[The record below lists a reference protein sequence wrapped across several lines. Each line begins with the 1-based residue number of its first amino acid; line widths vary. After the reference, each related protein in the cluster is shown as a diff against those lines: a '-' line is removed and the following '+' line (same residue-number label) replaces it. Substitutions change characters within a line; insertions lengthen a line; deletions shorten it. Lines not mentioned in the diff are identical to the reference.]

1 MKKHIQ
7 YSLCL
12 SLLPIFMSFAN
23 EQDSKQKTSGASS
36 YQQEAKIKINTFAT
50 QLKGQLQ
57 QAIKAG
63 GLISAIDICKVQA
76 PLIANALST
85 DSWQVART
93 SLKVRNHNNV
103 ADVWEKNTLD
113 EFTIRKED
121 GQTFKQLK
129 QEQLSLDS
137 YRFMQAIPTGEVCL
151 ACHGKNIDENVQKH
165 IKKQYPKD
173 QATGFSKGDIRGAFT
188 LSKAL

>member
-1 MKKHIQ
+1 
-7 YSLCL
+7 
-12 SLLPIFMSFAN
+12 MSFAN

>member
-1 MKKHIQ
+1 
-7 YSLCL
+7 
-12 SLLPIFMSFAN
+12 MSFAN
-23 EQDSKQKTSGASS
+23 EQDSKQKTSGTSS

-85 DSWQVART
+85 DGWKVART
-93 SLKVRNHNNV
+93 SLKVRNQNNI
-103 ADVWEKNTLD
+103 ADQWEQKTLV
-113 EFTIRKED
+113 ELIKRKEK

-129 QEQLSLDS
+129 QEQLTSDN

-151 ACHGKNIDENVQKH
+151 ACHGKNIDDKVQQHLDKE
-165 IKKQYPKD
+165 YPKD
-173 QATGFSKGDIRGAFT
+173 QAVDFNQGDIRGAFT
-188 LSKAL
+188 LSKTL